1 MELTVLGAQGTWP
14 GAGGENCGYLL
25 SHDSYHLQID
35 AGTGT
40 FARLQQVVGVND
52 VGAMLITH
60 GHPDHFVDIIP
71 TFYARHYG
79 GLGTP
84 GLPFW
89 SPGGFTDIAA
99 SLVSE
104 NGRNVMAEAYAFT
117 TAAAGDVFELGPF
130 RITPFEMQH
139 IGVLTLGYR
148 IEAGGVVLAY
158 TGDTGPCEEAIELA
172 RDADLFLCEAT
183 YQNHSNLYP
192 FHLSAAQAGEIATK
206 AGADHLV
213 LTHLTPELDHRTSI
227 REAAATYAG
236 AIDIAVP
243 GMVLEVGR

>member
-1 MELTVLGAQGTWP
+1 VELTVLGAQGTWP
-14 GAGGENCGYLL
+14 GAGGENCGYLVTE
-25 SHDSYHLQID
+25 DGYHLWVD

-40 FARLQQVVGVND
+40 FARLQQVIPVD
-52 VGAMLITH
+52 HVGAMLITH

-79 GLGTP
+79 RLGKP

-99 SLVSE
+99 NLVAE
-104 NGRNVMAEAYAFT
+104 NGRNVMAEAYEFR
-117 TAAAGDVFELGPF
+117 TAEAGVPFELGPF

-148 IEAGGVVLAY
+148 IQSDGAVLAY
-158 TGDTGPCEEAIELA
+158 TGDTGPCDAAVELA
-172 RDADLFLCEAT
+172 RDADLFLSEAT
-183 YQNHSNLYP
+183 YQNASRLFP
-192 FHLSAAQAGEIATK
+192 FHLSASQAGDLAK
-206 AGADHLV
+206 SASVGHLV
-213 LTHLTPELDHRTSI
+213 LTHLTPELDHRVSI
-227 REAAATYAG
+227 REAADTYDG
-236 AIDIAVP
+236 PIDIAVP